1 MGNVL
6 AEIGRNVL
14 ADLVTV
20 TKSASQE
27 ICWQKWGRGKSAG
40 RFSGLSSNLSVRK
53 SAGRNCRRNLLADLV
68 TVTTSASKEIYCRNW
83 EAVNLLGD
91 LVTLTKS
98 ASQQYQ
104 QAEMVEE
111 SAGRFSDCHYICQLG
126 NLQQEIGW
134 RR

>member
-1 MGNVL
+1 MTL
-6 AEIGRNVL
+6 
-14 ADLVTV
+14 
-20 TKSASQE
+20 
-27 ICWQKWGRGKSAG
+27 
-40 RFSGLSSNLSVRK
+40 
-53 SAGRNCRRNLLADLV
+53 
-68 TVTTSASKEIYCRNW
+68 TTSASKEIYCRNW
-83 EAVNLLGD
+83 LGGLNLLVD

-134 RR
+134 GGKSAVSISNCLPICQSGYLLAESGWCGKSAERLSDSHQICQSGNLLADIGWVG